1 MRVSAQQRQRTQDN
15 PLDLGRFNTT
25 SLRYLKGSLGPKNQ
39 LIGRRDTNQTS
50 NGGFGGGTYNHW
62 FKVTLEAPAW
72 IITVKGPP
80 RPQYIQVSA
89 YDLNQAPIEG
99 RNIFDADSVT
109 QVNEN
114 TVYHPYVG
122 HIMSAQSDLYNNF
135 AVKRLD
141 RGDDRYFTL
150 NPGSY
155 LICVS
160 TTRNEPLDYEL
171 GLVVEIED
179 TVLELLLETGG
190 QDKFVYENSL
200 DVANTLSIGPT
211 FIADYTLPPGFN
223 GYTPFLATI
232 NSGVTVTISD
242 NSTWLIDQGQYSPT
256 AFVNQDFIILDTTE
270 NYTGQDE
277 HQHSLSEWQQ
287 AWERDHQQDDR
298 FPAVFIPL
306 TTTS

>member
-1 MRVSAQQRQRTQDN
+1 M
-15 PLDLGRFNTT
+15 DLGTFDRT

-39 LIGRRDTNQTS
+39 IVGRADTSQYS

-62 FKVTLEAPAW
+62 FKVNLKVPAW
-72 IITVKGPP
+72 IITAKGPP

-89 YDLNQAPIEG
+89 YSLDQVPIEG
-99 RNIFDADSVT
+99 RGIFDADSVT
-109 QVNEN
+109 QINDG

-122 HIMSAQSDLYNNF
+122 HIMGAQSDLYNNF

-155 LICVS
+155 LICIS

-171 GLVVEIED
+171 GLVIEVED
-179 TVLELLLETGG
+179 TILELLLETGG

-200 DVANTLSIGPT
+200 DTANTLSIGPT
-211 FIADYTLPPGFN
+211 FIANYTLPSGFN

-232 NSGVTVTISD
+232 ESTATVTISD
-242 NSTWLIDQGQYSPT
+242 GSTWLIDQGQYDPT
-256 AFVNQDFIILDTTE
+256 AFVNEDFIILDATE

-277 HQHSLSEWQQ
+277 HQHSLSEWQE